1 MTNFSNIPG
10 IPADGQIAITPLGQL
25 PQGPSRTDTLRQL
38 AQQFESMLLT
48 QMLRDMQSEL
58 GEGAMGSGFGGQLT
72 DTIYGEFA
80 SALTKSGG
88 FGLASSLEGALARTT
103 PGSPMTEA
111 IEGGDAVSPEVVRQ
125 FSPWLPEAPV
135 AVPITADRISS
146 AYGQRRD
153 PITGHS
159 RMHKGID
166 IPMAEGDEVRS
177 LKGGVVIASGDQ
189 GAYGQTIVI
198 DHGDG
203 LTTRYAHL
211 SARNVQIG
219 ETVDAGTTIGLA
231 GRTGRATGAHLHLE
245 VLTDGAAID
254 PLGHEATRRLGAEVL
269 ERGTR

>member
-1 MTNFSNIPG
+1 MTNLVTTPG
-10 IPADGQIAITPLGQL
+10 VPADGQIQIAPLGQL
-25 PQGPSRTDTLRQL
+25 PSGPSRTDTLRQL

-48 QMLRDMQSEL
+48 QMLREMQSEL
-58 GEGAMGSGFGGQLT
+58 GDGAMGSGFGGQLT

-80 SALTKSGG
+80 GALTKSGG
-88 FGLASSLEGALARTT
+88 FGLAKSLEDALARTT

-111 IEGGDAVSPEVVRQ
+111 IEDGPAVPAAVTRQ

-135 AVPITADRISS
+135 AIPITAERISS

-153 PITGHS
+153 PLTGQA

-166 IPMAEGDEVRS
+166 IPMVEGEDVRS
-177 LKGGVVIASGDQ
+177 LRAGVVVASGDQ

-231 GRTGRATGAHLHLE
+231 GRTGRATGTHLHLE
-245 VLTDGAAID
+245 VLADGAAID
-254 PLGHEATRRLGAEVL
+254 PLGAEATRRLGAEVL
-269 ERGTR
+269 ERGAR